1 MSADPPAATGNMKR
15 VTLGSSDLSV
25 SQACF
30 GLMTFGQQN
39 TEAEGHALLDY
50 AVSRGVNFVDVAE
63 VYPVPMR
70 SETAG
75 RTEEILGTWLKNKDR
90 SSIIVATKVAGYNP
104 ASYTPGNRE
113 QPRSNELADCR
124 LDRESIRKACAASLR
139 RLQTDYIDLYQ
150 IHWPDRYV
158 PKFGVTQYKPEKEY
172 PSIPIEETV
181 AAMGELIKEGKIRH
195 YGLSNE
201 TTFGVCEYVHAARR
215 LGVPPPVSIQ
225 NSFSLVHR
233 SFETELAEACAP
245 SHYNIGLLPWSP
257 MGGGALSGKY
267 NGGKKP
273 PGARFTLFEGYQE
286 RFTTGAMAEA
296 SQVYTDFAESVG
308 IPPAQLALAWCKS
321 RWYVTSTIFGAT
333 TMEQLKE
340 NLDAF
345 EMDLSPED
353 GRSDEPTRCK
363 VRGLV
368 GDSPQTTLSPPAAA
382 AAAAAA
388 ARRIQPTHL
397 FSSRPDSSCAFR
409 RVDPADAAM
418 AARPMAPTANGS
430 QSQSQIPN
438 GTGPSATATTPTS
451 ASAAASAA
459 APSLAEIRSL
469 TDIGAMTRLL
479 HETVARER
487 DIDNELAALLAARG
501 GLERRLLGLHKAA
514 TDVLELVR
522 TDADAVLASVS
533 GTSQLASRV
542 SGSVRERDAAQ
553 SRVATTIAR
562 IDAIVDR
569 SNCITG
575 ARNALEASDYEA
587 ASRFI
592 ETFLQLDEELL
603 HPTMPRSPIGA
614 ADAAAAAVLLGQAPP
629 QAQAGASPHA
639 IDSQAAETAREQR
652 RQLMESKVKLEGVIR
667 KRFAAAADEMDQ
679 AGVERFVRLF
689 PPLGLQAEGLRAL
702 VGYLRKVVA
711 VRAREQFAALLSTLD
726 VAASTAGGGG
736 AAAAMLAVSSQ
747 ADFAEALTALLRDV
761 ALAVESNEELLKAVA
776 GEDGVVAAIKELQAE
791 CDARSAAIL
800 RKYVEHRRLPRMA
813 KEAAAAAAAAGYTL
827 GSTGGGGGGQGG
839 GFRAAAAVVA
849 SDGSVVGPNP
859 QEVEAC
865 LEEALL
871 LSQRSHEYARFI
883 AAKLRDAEAA
893 GAGVSPRTL
902 TTFASFAAPSGTGG
916 GPGGGGGGGGGG
928 SDDVFFILQN
938 GTRRAVATSFLPAA
952 AAVLAATAAVL
963 RADLRDALQRRLREP
978 NLAARLLASV
988 AASAAA
994 GAGGVAGVA
1003 GGVGGGAGGVGGG
1016 GGGGGGGGMGA
1027 GGGGSEA
1034 TLALALNNADVSAE
1048 YAMKLKQEAEEY
1060 SLEVFPAPADR
1071 ERLKPIL
1078 ADLGETSA
1086 VFRQV
1091 ASTGLEQLANG
1102 IAPRL
1107 RPVLDLL
1114 ASSISYELSEAEY
1127 EEREA
1132 SDPWVQRLLLALEA
1146 CLAPLQPLLTAA
1158 NHDGLVGLVTDM
1170 VARRVE
1176 AAVAQKRFNQLGG
1189 LQLDREVRTLVGHL
1203 SALTS
1208 RSVREKFARLTQI
1221 ATVLNLEKVGE
1232 ILDYWGENAGA
1243 MTWRLSGAEVKRV
1256 LGQRVDFR
1264 PEAIANLQL

>member
-1 MSADPPAATGNMKR
+1 
-15 VTLGSSDLSV
+15 
-25 SQACF
+25 
-30 GLMTFGQQN
+30 
-39 TEAEGHALLDY
+39 
-50 AVSRGVNFVDVAE
+50 
-63 VYPVPMR
+63 
-70 SETAG
+70 
-75 RTEEILGTWLKNKDR
+75 
-90 SSIIVATKVAGYNP
+90 
-104 ASYTPGNRE
+104 
-113 QPRSNELADCR
+113 
-124 LDRESIRKACAASLR
+124 
-139 RLQTDYIDLYQ
+139 
-150 IHWPDRYV
+150 
-158 PKFGVTQYKPEKEY
+158 
-172 PSIPIEETV
+172 
-181 AAMGELIKEGKIRH
+181 
-195 YGLSNE
+195 
-201 TTFGVCEYVHAARR
+201 
-215 LGVPPPVSIQ
+215 
-225 NSFSLVHR
+225 
-233 SFETELAEACAP
+233 
-245 SHYNIGLLPWSP
+245 
-257 MGGGALSGKY
+257 
-267 NGGKKP
+267 
-273 PGARFTLFEGYQE
+273 
-286 RFTTGAMAEA
+286 
-296 SQVYTDFAESVG
+296 
-308 IPPAQLALAWCKS
+308 
-321 RWYVTSTIFGAT
+321 
-333 TMEQLKE
+333 
-340 NLDAF
+340 
-345 EMDLSPED
+345 
-353 GRSDEPTRCK
+353 
-363 VRGLV
+363 
-368 GDSPQTTLSPPAAA
+368 
-382 AAAAAA
+382 
-388 ARRIQPTHL
+388 
-397 FSSRPDSSCAFR
+397 
-409 RVDPADAAM
+409 M
-418 AARPMAPTANGS
+418 AARPMTPTANGS
-430 QSQSQIPN
+430 QPQSQIPN
-438 GTGPSATATTPTS
+438 GTGPSATATTPIS
-451 ASAAASAA
+451 ASAA

-469 TDIGAMTRLL
+469 TDIGVMTRLL

-603 HPTMPRSPIGA
+603 HPTTPRSPIAA
-614 ADAAAAAVLLGQAPP
+614 ADAAAVLLGQAPP
-629 QAQAGASPHA
+629 QAQAGASPRA

-736 AAAAMLAVSSQ
+736 AAAAMLAVSPQ

-827 GSTGGGGGGQGG
+827 GSTGGGQGG
-839 GFRAAAAVVA
+839 GFRAAAAVVT

-916 GPGGGGGGGGGG
+916 GGGGPGSGGGGGGG
-928 SDDVFFILQN
+928 SGVGGGAFGKILVDVMGFYVTLEEYFMVENVGKAIRIDEPVPDSFTSSMVDDVFFILQN

-994 GAGGVAGVA
+994 G
-1003 GGVGGGAGGVGGG
+1003 
-1016 GGGGGGGGMGA
+1016 
-1027 GGGGSEA
+1027 GGGSEA

-1078 ADLGETSA
+1078 VDLGETSA

-1232 ILDYWGENAGA
+1232 ILDYWGENAGP
-1243 MTWRLSGAEVKRV
+1243 MTWRLSAAEVKRV

>member
-1 MSADPPAATGNMKR
+1 
-15 VTLGSSDLSV
+15 
-25 SQACF
+25 
-30 GLMTFGQQN
+30 
-39 TEAEGHALLDY
+39 
-50 AVSRGVNFVDVAE
+50 
-63 VYPVPMR
+63 
-70 SETAG
+70 
-75 RTEEILGTWLKNKDR
+75 
-90 SSIIVATKVAGYNP
+90 
-104 ASYTPGNRE
+104 
-113 QPRSNELADCR
+113 
-124 LDRESIRKACAASLR
+124 
-139 RLQTDYIDLYQ
+139 
-150 IHWPDRYV
+150 
-158 PKFGVTQYKPEKEY
+158 
-172 PSIPIEETV
+172 
-181 AAMGELIKEGKIRH
+181 
-195 YGLSNE
+195 
-201 TTFGVCEYVHAARR
+201 
-215 LGVPPPVSIQ
+215 
-225 NSFSLVHR
+225 
-233 SFETELAEACAP
+233 
-245 SHYNIGLLPWSP
+245 
-257 MGGGALSGKY
+257 
-267 NGGKKP
+267 
-273 PGARFTLFEGYQE
+273 
-286 RFTTGAMAEA
+286 
-296 SQVYTDFAESVG
+296 
-308 IPPAQLALAWCKS
+308 
-321 RWYVTSTIFGAT
+321 
-333 TMEQLKE
+333 
-340 NLDAF
+340 
-345 EMDLSPED
+345 
-353 GRSDEPTRCK
+353 
-363 VRGLV
+363 
-368 GDSPQTTLSPPAAA
+368 
-382 AAAAAA
+382 
-388 ARRIQPTHL
+388 
-397 FSSRPDSSCAFR
+397 
-409 RVDPADAAM
+409 M
-418 AARPMAPTANGS
+418 AAGPLTPTASGS
-430 QSQSQIPN
+430 QSQLPN
-438 GTGPSATATTPTS
+438 GTAASATTPTSAS

-514 TDVLELVR
+514 ADVLELVR

-553 SRVATTIAR
+553 SRVAITIAR

-587 ASRFI
+587 AARFI

-603 HPTMPRSPIGA
+603 HPTTPRSPIAA
-614 ADAAAAAVLLGQAPP
+614 ADAAAAAAALLGQAPP
-629 QAQAGASPHA
+629 QAAAAVSPHA
-639 IDSQAAETAREQR
+639 MDSQAAETAREQR
-652 RQLMESKVKLEGVIR
+652 RQLVESKVKLEGVIR

-711 VRAREQFAALLSTLD
+711 VRAREQFAALLSSLD
-726 VAASTAGGGG
+726 VVASNAGGGG
-736 AAAAMLAVSSQ
+736 AAAAMLAVSQQ

-800 RKYVEHRRLPRMA
+800 RKYVEHRRLPRLA

-827 GSTGGGGGGQGG
+827 GSTGGGGHGT
-839 GFRAAAAVVA
+839 GFRAAAAMGA

-916 GPGGGGGGGGGG
+916 GGGGGGG
-928 SDDVFFILQN
+928 SGVGGGAFGKILVDVMGFYVTLEEYFMVENVGKAVRIDEPVPDSFTSSMVDDVFFILQN

-1016 GGGGGGGGMGA
+1016 GGGGGAGGMGG

-1060 SLEVFPAPADR
+1060 SLEVFPTPADR

-1091 ASTGLEQLANG
+1091 AATGLEQLANG

-1132 SDPWVQRLLLALEA
+1132 TDPWVQRLLLALEA

-1208 RSVREKFARLTQI
+1208 RSVRDKFARLTQI
-1221 ATVLNLEKVGE
+1221 ATVLNLEKVAE
-1232 ILDYWGENAGA
+1232 ILDYWGDNAGP
-1243 MTWRLSGAEVKRV
+1243 MTWRLSPAEVKRV

>member
-1 MSADPPAATGNMKR
+1 
-15 VTLGSSDLSV
+15 
-25 SQACF
+25 
-30 GLMTFGQQN
+30 
-39 TEAEGHALLDY
+39 
-50 AVSRGVNFVDVAE
+50 
-63 VYPVPMR
+63 
-70 SETAG
+70 
-75 RTEEILGTWLKNKDR
+75 
-90 SSIIVATKVAGYNP
+90 
-104 ASYTPGNRE
+104 
-113 QPRSNELADCR
+113 
-124 LDRESIRKACAASLR
+124 
-139 RLQTDYIDLYQ
+139 
-150 IHWPDRYV
+150 
-158 PKFGVTQYKPEKEY
+158 
-172 PSIPIEETV
+172 
-181 AAMGELIKEGKIRH
+181 
-195 YGLSNE
+195 
-201 TTFGVCEYVHAARR
+201 
-215 LGVPPPVSIQ
+215 
-225 NSFSLVHR
+225 
-233 SFETELAEACAP
+233 
-245 SHYNIGLLPWSP
+245 
-257 MGGGALSGKY
+257 
-267 NGGKKP
+267 
-273 PGARFTLFEGYQE
+273 
-286 RFTTGAMAEA
+286 
-296 SQVYTDFAESVG
+296 
-308 IPPAQLALAWCKS
+308 
-321 RWYVTSTIFGAT
+321 
-333 TMEQLKE
+333 
-340 NLDAF
+340 
-345 EMDLSPED
+345 
-353 GRSDEPTRCK
+353 
-363 VRGLV
+363 
-368 GDSPQTTLSPPAAA
+368 
-382 AAAAAA
+382 
-388 ARRIQPTHL
+388 
-397 FSSRPDSSCAFR
+397 
-409 RVDPADAAM
+409 M
-418 AARPMAPTANGS
+418 AARPMTPTANAS
-430 QSQSQIPN
+430 QPQSQIPN
-438 GTGPSATATTPTS
+438 GTGPSATATTPIS
-451 ASAAASAA
+451 ASAA

-603 HPTMPRSPIGA
+603 HPTTPRSPIAA
-614 ADAAAAAVLLGQAPP
+614 ADAAAVLLGQAPP
-629 QAQAGASPHA
+629 QAQAGASPRA

-736 AAAAMLAVSSQ
+736 AAAAMLAVSPQ

-827 GSTGGGGGGQGG
+827 GSTGGGQGG

-916 GPGGGGGGGGGG
+916 GGGGPGSGGGGGGGSGVGGGAFGKILVDVMGFYVTLEEYFMVENVGKAIRIDEPWVEGRAGWGEGGGGGGGG
-928 SDDVFFILQN
+928 
-938 GTRRAVATSFLPAA
+938 A
-952 AAVLAATAAVL
+952 
-963 RADLRDALQRRLREP
+963 
-978 NLAARLLASV
+978 
-988 AASAAA
+988 
-994 GAGGVAGVA
+994 
-1003 GGVGGGAGGVGGG
+1003 
-1016 GGGGGGGGMGA
+1016 GGMGA

-1232 ILDYWGENAGA
+1232 ILDYWGENAGP
-1243 MTWRLSGAEVKRV
+1243 MTWRLSAAEVKRV

>member
-1 MSADPPAATGNMKR
+1 
-15 VTLGSSDLSV
+15 
-25 SQACF
+25 
-30 GLMTFGQQN
+30 
-39 TEAEGHALLDY
+39 
-50 AVSRGVNFVDVAE
+50 
-63 VYPVPMR
+63 
-70 SETAG
+70 
-75 RTEEILGTWLKNKDR
+75 
-90 SSIIVATKVAGYNP
+90 
-104 ASYTPGNRE
+104 
-113 QPRSNELADCR
+113 
-124 LDRESIRKACAASLR
+124 
-139 RLQTDYIDLYQ
+139 
-150 IHWPDRYV
+150 
-158 PKFGVTQYKPEKEY
+158 
-172 PSIPIEETV
+172 
-181 AAMGELIKEGKIRH
+181 
-195 YGLSNE
+195 
-201 TTFGVCEYVHAARR
+201 
-215 LGVPPPVSIQ
+215 
-225 NSFSLVHR
+225 
-233 SFETELAEACAP
+233 
-245 SHYNIGLLPWSP
+245 
-257 MGGGALSGKY
+257 
-267 NGGKKP
+267 
-273 PGARFTLFEGYQE
+273 
-286 RFTTGAMAEA
+286 
-296 SQVYTDFAESVG
+296 
-308 IPPAQLALAWCKS
+308 
-321 RWYVTSTIFGAT
+321 
-333 TMEQLKE
+333 
-340 NLDAF
+340 
-345 EMDLSPED
+345 
-353 GRSDEPTRCK
+353 
-363 VRGLV
+363 
-368 GDSPQTTLSPPAAA
+368 
-382 AAAAAA
+382 
-388 ARRIQPTHL
+388 
-397 FSSRPDSSCAFR
+397 
-409 RVDPADAAM
+409 
-418 AARPMAPTANGS
+418 
-430 QSQSQIPN
+430 
-438 GTGPSATATTPTS
+438 
-451 ASAAASAA
+451 
-459 APSLAEIRSL
+459 
-469 TDIGAMTRLL
+469 MTRLL

-603 HPTMPRSPIGA
+603 HPTTPRSPIAA
-614 ADAAAAAVLLGQAPP
+614 ADAAAAALLGQAPP

-711 VRAREQFAALLSTLD
+711 VRAREQFAALLSSLD

-736 AAAAMLAVSSQ
+736 AAAAMLAVSPQ

-800 RKYVEHRRLPRMA
+800 RKYVEHRRLPRLA

-827 GSTGGGGGGQGG
+827 GSIGGGGGGGGHGG

-916 GPGGGGGGGGGG
+916 GGGGPGSGGGGGGGGGVG
-928 SDDVFFILQN
+928 GGAFGKILVDVMGFYVTLEEYFMVENAGKAIRIDEPVPDSFTSSMVDDVFFILQN

-1016 GGGGGGGGMGA
+1016 GGGGGAGGMGA
-1027 GGGGSEA
+1027 GGVGSEA

-1232 ILDYWGENAGA
+1232 ILDYWGENAGP
-1243 MTWRLSGAEVKRV
+1243 MTWRLSAAEVKRV

>member
-1 MSADPPAATGNMKR
+1 
-15 VTLGSSDLSV
+15 
-25 SQACF
+25 
-30 GLMTFGQQN
+30 
-39 TEAEGHALLDY
+39 
-50 AVSRGVNFVDVAE
+50 
-63 VYPVPMR
+63 
-70 SETAG
+70 
-75 RTEEILGTWLKNKDR
+75 
-90 SSIIVATKVAGYNP
+90 
-104 ASYTPGNRE
+104 
-113 QPRSNELADCR
+113 
-124 LDRESIRKACAASLR
+124 
-139 RLQTDYIDLYQ
+139 
-150 IHWPDRYV
+150 
-158 PKFGVTQYKPEKEY
+158 
-172 PSIPIEETV
+172 
-181 AAMGELIKEGKIRH
+181 
-195 YGLSNE
+195 
-201 TTFGVCEYVHAARR
+201 
-215 LGVPPPVSIQ
+215 
-225 NSFSLVHR
+225 
-233 SFETELAEACAP
+233 
-245 SHYNIGLLPWSP
+245 
-257 MGGGALSGKY
+257 
-267 NGGKKP
+267 
-273 PGARFTLFEGYQE
+273 
-286 RFTTGAMAEA
+286 
-296 SQVYTDFAESVG
+296 
-308 IPPAQLALAWCKS
+308 
-321 RWYVTSTIFGAT
+321 
-333 TMEQLKE
+333 
-340 NLDAF
+340 
-345 EMDLSPED
+345 
-353 GRSDEPTRCK
+353 
-363 VRGLV
+363 
-368 GDSPQTTLSPPAAA
+368 
-382 AAAAAA
+382 
-388 ARRIQPTHL
+388 
-397 FSSRPDSSCAFR
+397 
-409 RVDPADAAM
+409 M
-418 AARPMAPTANGS
+418 AAGPLTPTASGS
-430 QSQSQIPN
+430 QSQLPN
-438 GTGPSATATTPTS
+438 GTAASATTPTSAS

-514 TDVLELVR
+514 ADVLELVR

-553 SRVATTIAR
+553 SRVAITIAR

-587 ASRFI
+587 AARFI

-603 HPTMPRSPIGA
+603 HPTTPRSPIAA
-614 ADAAAAAVLLGQAPP
+614 ADAAAAAAALLGQAPP
-629 QAQAGASPHA
+629 QAAAAVSPHA
-639 IDSQAAETAREQR
+639 MDSQAAETAREQR
-652 RQLMESKVKLEGVIR
+652 RQLVESKVKLEGVIR

-711 VRAREQFAALLSTLD
+711 VRAREQFAALLSSLD
-726 VAASTAGGGG
+726 VVASNAGGGG
-736 AAAAMLAVSSQ
+736 AAAAMLAVSQQ

-800 RKYVEHRRLPRMA
+800 RKYVEHRRLPRLA

-827 GSTGGGGGGQGG
+827 GSTGGGGHGT
-839 GFRAAAAVVA
+839 GFRAAAAMGA

-916 GPGGGGGGGGGG
+916 GGGGGGG
-928 SDDVFFILQN
+928 SGVGGGAFGKILVDVMGFYVTLEEYFMVENVGKAVRIDEPVPDSFTSSMVDDVFFILQN

-1003 GGVGGGAGGVGGG
+1003 GGVGGG
-1016 GGGGGGGGMGA
+1016 
-1027 GGGGSEA
+1027 SEA

-1060 SLEVFPAPADR
+1060 SLEVFPTPADR

-1091 ASTGLEQLANG
+1091 AATGLEQLANG

-1132 SDPWVQRLLLALEA
+1132 TDPWVQRLLLALEA

-1208 RSVREKFARLTQI
+1208 RSVRDKFARLTQI
-1221 ATVLNLEKVGE
+1221 ATVLNLEKVAE
-1232 ILDYWGENAGA
+1232 ILDYWGDNAGP
-1243 MTWRLSGAEVKRV
+1243 MTWRLSPAEVKRV